1 MSEYHGEMSNETTPL
16 AGEPAAGRPE
26 PRRRRWPWV
35 VAALASAAVLARGRR
50 PRAASASGS
59 LRAAERAGAAVI
71 SWGVAGSE
79 VGVAGTFYF
88 TAGTEAGDMHLYWST
103 ERTHNDTADDDGGA
117 ATMRLHTVADASKT
131 VEYCAV
137 DGEIVF
143 FTDRHGIK
151 FVLVDSHK
159 VHALLELDEG
169 AYPRRRRARARV
181 VGDI

>member
-1 MSEYHGEMSNETTPL
+1 MSESAPL
-16 AGEPAAGRPE
+16 AGAQPAAGR
-26 PRRRRWPWV
+26 RRSWPLLV
-35 VAALASAAVLARGRR
+35 TAVASAALLARGR
-50 PRAASASGS
+50 PRSASATAS
-59 LRAAERAGAAVI
+59 LHEAQRADAAVI